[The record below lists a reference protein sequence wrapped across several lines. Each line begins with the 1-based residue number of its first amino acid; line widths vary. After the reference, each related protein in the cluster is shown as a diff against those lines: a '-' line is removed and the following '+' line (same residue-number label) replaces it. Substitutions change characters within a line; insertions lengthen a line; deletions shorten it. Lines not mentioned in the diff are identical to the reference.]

1 MYRIAV
7 TNRHLCSIDYLSQ
20 IKKVAESGLFQAVL
34 VREKDLT
41 EREYT
46 ALARSVKKICTA
58 HGIICIYH
66 NYAAAI
72 KGEKDPNLQLPLSV
86 LEGMTEKERDRI
98 RSRCNLFGTAVHS
111 REQLEQALSFGVNYV
126 VAGHIFETDCKK
138 GVPPRG
144 IPFLNSILSAS
155 NVPVYGIGGI
165 NETNEAQVMK
175 AGAAGV
181 CLMSQAM
188 TLL

>member
-34 VREKDLT
+34 VREKDLPET
-41 EREYT
+41 EYIE
-46 ALARSVKKICTA
+46 LAKQVKEICSA
-58 HGIICIYH
+58 HGILCIYH
-66 NYAAAI
+66 NFATAI
-72 KGEKDPNLQLPLSV
+72 EGEENPNLQLPLGV
-86 LEGMTEKERDRI
+86 LEGMTEEERDRI

-144 IPFLNSILSAS
+144 IPFLKSILSAS
-155 NVPVYGIGGI
+155 SVPVYGIGGI
-165 NETNEAQVMK
+165 NETNEAQVID

-188 TLL
+188 T

>member
-1 MYRIAV
+1 M
-7 TNRHLCSIDYLSQ
+7 
-20 IKKVAESGLFQAVL
+20 
-34 VREKDLT
+34 
-41 EREYT
+41 
-46 ALARSVKKICTA
+46 
-58 HGIICIYH
+58 
-66 NYAAAI
+66 
-72 KGEKDPNLQLPLSV
+72 
-86 LEGMTEKERDRI
+86 
-98 RSRCNLFGTAVHS
+98 
-111 REQLEQALSFGVNYV
+111 

-144 IPFLNSILSAS
+144 IPFLKSILSAS

-165 NETNEAQVMK
+165 NETNEAQVME